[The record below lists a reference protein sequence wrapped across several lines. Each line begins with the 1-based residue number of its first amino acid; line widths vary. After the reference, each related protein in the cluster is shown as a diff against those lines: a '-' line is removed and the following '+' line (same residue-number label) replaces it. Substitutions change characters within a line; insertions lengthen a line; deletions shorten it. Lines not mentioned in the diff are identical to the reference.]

1 MFVMKNLLFMKD
13 TNIVVLDVEGIE
25 TAKPYKLG
33 FAFDDTMKLL
43 VLLQD
48 MQKKLGVS
56 LPDVPIDVAD
66 VPPEDN
72 LH

>member
-1 MFVMKNLLFMKD
+1 MRAAAGSGNS
-13 TNIVVLDVEGIE
+13 
-25 TAKPYKLG
+25 PPPR
-33 FAFDDTMKLL
+33 
-43 VLLQD
+43 LLQD

-56 LPDVPIDVAD
+56 LPDVPIDVTD